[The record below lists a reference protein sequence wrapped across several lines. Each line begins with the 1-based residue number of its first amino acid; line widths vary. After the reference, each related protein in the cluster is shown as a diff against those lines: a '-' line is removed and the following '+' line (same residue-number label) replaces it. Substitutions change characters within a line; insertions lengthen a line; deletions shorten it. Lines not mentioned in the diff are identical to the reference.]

1 MNDQR
6 RDSSAPGR
14 LLELVGPSAVIGQRL
29 AFEELCVVGSRI
41 IQKQK
46 CDFSREVGIL
56 VVIPVMFQGADPISN
71 TRFENKSPDP
81 ERVSIRTMQTESR
94 SNRRRC
100 LIRRLAYLD
109 FEGRHR
115 HQGHNDGGH

>member
-46 CDFSREVGIL
+46 CDFSREVGIP
-56 VVIPVMFQGADPISN
+56 VVIPVIFRGADPISN
-71 TRFENKSPDP
+71 KHHGRID
-81 ERVSIRTMQTESR
+81 ERGLR
-94 SNRRRC
+94 NP
-100 LIRRLAYLD
+100 
-109 FEGRHR
+109 
-115 HQGHNDGGH
+115 